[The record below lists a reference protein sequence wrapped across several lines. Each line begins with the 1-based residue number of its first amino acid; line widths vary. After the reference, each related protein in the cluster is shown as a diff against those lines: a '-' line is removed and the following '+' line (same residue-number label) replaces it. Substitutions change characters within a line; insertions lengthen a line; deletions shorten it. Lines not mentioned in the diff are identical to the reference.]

1 MAKTIRR
8 HRCID
13 CGATTPQWVGRCPT
27 CGEWN
32 TLVEESALDP
42 LVQAVNELD
51 LSAMPMPLSSVDLS
65 EAKAIS
71 TGVDEFDRVLAGG
84 LVPGSVTLLGGEPGI
99 GKSTLLL
106 QVLMARA
113 AAGHRVLL
121 VSAEES
127 AHQVRLRAERLG
139 AVPPGLLILPV
150 TDVGAVAA
158 AVVETDCDLVVVD
171 SIQAV
176 AVGPATAGQR
186 RAGGVPG
193 SVTQVREC
201 ADQLVGLAK
210 ARQVAVVL
218 VGHVTKDG
226 SLAGPRA
233 LEHMVDTVLSFE
245 GDRHHSLR
253 LLVAVKH
260 RYGPTGEL
268 GLFEMADHGLNRVD
282 DPGRLLL
289 GDRRPGVAGGSV
301 LPAMQGRRTLLVEL
315 QALVTPMGAATP
327 KRSVVGLDGS
337 RLVMTLAVLAR
348 YSGLDLPRLDVFASV
363 AGGVR
368 VTEPAAD
375 LAVALAVA
383 SAATGRPLP
392 PDLVALGEV
401 GLGGEVRQVDNVG
414 KRLEEAARLGF
425 RRAVVPGNSPAGPAG
440 MELIRAETVA
450 GALDLCGVG
459 PPPTPDVPRHR
470 RSMGDLT
477 VVHGDG
483 GSDDEEL
490 EAALEAIDRRFRADG
505 DAPAGDGSA
514 PVGRDGDPD
523 PFRDIAADIA
533 ADEDGR

>member
-1 MAKTIRR
+1 
-8 HRCID
+8 
-13 CGATTPQWVGRCPT
+13 
-27 CGEWN
+27 
-32 TLVEESALDP
+32 LVEESALDP
-42 LVQAVNELD
+42 LVRAVNDLD

-65 EAKAIS
+65 EATAVS

-139 AVPPGLLILPV
+139 TVPPGLLILPV
-150 TDVGAVAA
+150 TDVAAVAA

-176 AVGPATAGQR
+176 AVGPATPGQR

-210 ARQVAVVL
+210 SRQVAIVL

-245 GDRHHSLR
+245 GDRHHALR

-268 GLFEMADHGLNRVD
+268 GLFEMGDHGLNRVD

-289 GDRRPGVAGGSV
+289 GDRQPGVAGGIV

-315 QALVTPMGAATP
+315 QALVAPMGGNSP
-327 KRSVVGLDGS
+327 KRAVVGLDSG
-337 RLVMTLAVLAR
+337 RLAMTLAVLSQRA
-348 YSGLDLPRLDVFASV
+348 GLDALHLDVFASV

-383 SAATGRPLP
+383 SAVVGRALP
-392 PDLVALGEV
+392 SDLVALGEV
-401 GLGGEVRQVDNVG
+401 GLGGEVRQADSLVR
-414 KRLEEAARLGF
+414 RLEEAARLGF
-425 RRAVVPGNSPAGPAG
+425 TRAVVPATSPDGPAG
-440 MELIRAETVA
+440 IELVRVGNLVEALGYFRV
-450 GALDLCGVG
+450 GASDPVS
-459 PPPTPDVPRHR
+459 VPGR
-470 RSMGDLT
+470 RSLGGDPVSGRSEVDRFNEEPDDDPEFDPFLDPGDPEERYRLLDEDRAAEMLSRRSSPDIT
-477 VVHGDG
+477 GDSGDG
-483 GSDDEEL
+483 W
-490 EAALEAIDRRFRADG
+490 
-505 DAPAGDGSA
+505 
-514 PVGRDGDPD
+514 
-523 PFRDIAADIA
+523 
-533 ADEDGR
+533 